1 MKTCL
6 LVVDLQRGFI
16 SPNTLKVV
24 PRIKELLEKNL
35 FDLTIFTKFANKE
48 NSPFRKILNWDKLKS
63 SEDQEL
69 VREVQSFA
77 SKVINKTIYSGVNDE
92 LLMLLRENKI
102 DMVFIAG
109 IDTDCCVL
117 KTAVDLFEHN
127 IPPFVLVYYAI
138 SNGGTK
144 SHKAA
149 ITVLERLIGINKL
162 IKGKINKQLLE
173 EKLGKIKSI
182 V

>member
-6 LVVDLQRGFI
+6 LIVDLQKGFI

-24 PRIKELLEKNL
+24 PRIKGLLEENL
-35 FDLTIFTKFANKE
+35 FDLTVFTKFANKE
-48 NSPFRKILNWDKLKS
+48 NSPFRRILNWDKIKS
-63 SEDQEL
+63 LEDQEL
-69 VREVQSFA
+69 ISEVKSFA
-77 SKVINKTIYSGVNDE
+77 SKVINKTIYSGVNNE
-92 LLMLLRENKI
+92 LLAVLRENKI
-102 DMVFIAG
+102 EAVFIAG

-127 IPPFVLVYYAI
+127 IMPFVLLHYSA

-144 SHKAA
+144 SHNAA
-149 ITVLERLIGINKL
+149 ITVLKRFIGADKL
-162 IKGKINKQLLE
+162 IKGEINKKFLNL
-173 EKLGKIKSI
+173 INAR